1 MEQHTKKSKLILKLG
16 YIGIISVLITIISDL
31 ILLGKPGSAYDF
43 LISGTETMWD
53 ISTHRIT
60 AGTFIGVVALPFQL
74 LGLVPIYYALKPAG
88 KILPTVAIIPC
99 AHAFMMGIA
108 FHMSYAFIGSAWKLN
123 HQTNATQIT
132 AELMNQYDLYWAI
145 LIVIMAVEIL
155 FFSVIYSIVV
165 AKGNTLFPRWMA
177 IFSPVSVAAITLP
190 IIFLIPYP
198 VGGYI
203 GPACL
208 NISNLTFFILTQA
221 ALHRKFKR
229 ALVPS

>member
-1 MEQHTKKSKLILKLG
+1 MDHTKNSKLILKLG
-16 YIGIISVLITIISDL
+16 FMGCIGVLITIISDL

-53 ISTHRIT
+53 ISTDRIT

-74 LGLVPIYYALKPAG
+74 LGLVPVYYALKPAG
-88 KILPTVAIIPC
+88 KVWPTVAIIPC

-123 HQTNATQIT
+123 HQADAAQMT
-132 AELMNQYDLYWAI
+132 ADLMNQYDLYWTL

-155 FFSVIYSIVV
+155 FFSVIYSILV
-165 AKGNTLFPRWMA
+165 AKGNTLFPRWIAFFNPM
-177 IFSPVSVAAITLP
+177 SVAAITMP
-190 IIFLIPYP
+190 IIFIIPYP

-208 NISNLTFFILTQA
+208 NISNLTFFVLTQV
-221 ALHRKFKR
+221 ALHRKFKT
-229 ALVPS
+229 ALGTS